1 MSWGALL
8 LAGLGLTLLI
18 EGLAYAI
25 APDAMKRLWATVRDM
40 SSDDLRRSGLI
51 ASVIGLFMIYAVLRL
66 SGAG

>member
-25 APDAMKRLWATVRDM
+25 APDAMKRLG
-40 SSDDLRRSGLI
+40 RRCGICHL
-51 ASVIGLFMIYAVLRL
+51 MTC
-66 SGAG
+66 GAAA